1 MIACDIDGT
10 LLDYD
15 YIPGQPPK
23 INYALIEQ
31 LRGKEIALV
40 TNQGGLPF
48 GVKGAIRKDGRPY
61 PTPEDFIDRLKYLL
75 EALHQSDITVC
86 GIQICIYHPKADPY
100 SIDVAH
106 GCLLD
111 GLDQIDQS
119 KTGTYIYWIEHF
131 RKPNP
136 AMLIEAGATIY
147 YGDSDEDE
155 EAAANARIKFVR
167 VDRFTG
173 V

>member
-23 INYALIEQ
+23 INHALIER
-31 LRGKEIALV
+31 LRGEEIALV
-40 TNQGGLPF
+40 TNQDGLPF
-48 GVKGAIRKDGRPY
+48 GVKGVIRKDGRRY
-61 PTPEDFIDRLKYLL
+61 PCPEDFVDRLKHLL
-75 EALHQSDITVC
+75 EALHQADVTVRN
-86 GIQICIYHPKADPY
+86 IQICIYHPKADPY

-111 GLDQIDQS
+111 GLDTIDRH
-119 KTGTYIYWIEHF
+119 GIIYIYWIEHF

-147 YGDSDEDE
+147 YGDSDEDA
-155 EAAANARIKFVR
+155 EAAFSAKIEFVS
-167 VDRFTG
+167 VDRF

>member
-23 INYALIEQ
+23 INHALIEQ
-31 LRGKEIALV
+31 LKGQDIALV

-48 GVKGAIRKDGRPY
+48 GIKGAIRKDGRPY
-61 PTPEDFIDRLKYLL
+61 PKPDDFVDRLKYLL
-75 EALHQSDITVC
+75 EVLDRAGVVVRRVL
-86 GIQICIYHPKADPY
+86 ICIYHPKADAAL
-100 SIDVAH
+100 IGVTH
-106 GCLLD
+106 EHLLD
-111 GLDQIDQS
+111 ALDRIDQW
-119 KTGTYIYWIEHF
+119 KTGAYIYWGENW

-136 AMLIEAGATIY
+136 DMLLDAGATIY
-147 YGDSDEDE
+147 YGDSPEDE
-155 EAAANARIKFVR
+155 EAAKAAWCEFVN